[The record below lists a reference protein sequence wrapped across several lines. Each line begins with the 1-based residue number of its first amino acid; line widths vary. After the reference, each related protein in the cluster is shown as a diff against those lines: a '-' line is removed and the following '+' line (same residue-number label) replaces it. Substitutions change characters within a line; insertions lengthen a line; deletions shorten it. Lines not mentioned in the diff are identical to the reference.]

1 MPTPGVW
8 LSAPA
13 LLVLLALGW
22 VYWLGQGPLTVP
34 AKRKVSLMDQNV
46 RAVLDELE
54 TRIAQEREVMRSW
67 EDDNKDWKDFNADEF
82 ALAAGPDSA
91 AFLNLLIRTKGARNV
106 VEVGTS
112 IGYTA
117 LWLGEAVRDTG
128 GRVVGMENLGAKHKQ
143 ALENLKRAKLDDIVE
158 VRLGDA
164 KEIVKDID
172 GPIDLAFLDAWK
184 DDYVDYFD
192 ALLPKLSIG
201 GCVVADNIT
210 FPEGVRELM
219 KDYQAHVRAKPNV
232 RSHLLPI
239 GSGLEMSVRIG

>member
-1 MPTPGVW
+1 
-8 LSAPA
+8 
-13 LLVLLALGW
+13 
-22 VYWLGQGPLTVP
+22 
-34 AKRKVSLMDQNV
+34 MDQKV

-54 TRIAQEREVMRSW
+54 GRIAREGEQIRSLG
-67 EDDNKDWKDFNADEF
+67 DDQAKWKDFNPDEF

-117 LWLGEAVRDTG
+117 LWLGEAVRDAG
-128 GRVVGMENLGAKHKQ
+128 GRVVGMESLDSKHAE
-143 ALENLKRAKLDDIVE
+143 ALSNLKRAGLDDVVD

-164 KEIVKDID
+164 KQIVNDID

-210 FPEGVRELM
+210 FPEGVQELM
-219 KDYQAHVRAKPNV
+219 KEYQAHVRAKPNV
-232 RSHLLPI
+232 RSHLLTI
-239 GSGLEMSVRIG
+239 GSGLEMSVRIA

>member
-128 GRVVGMENLGAKHKQ
+128 GRVVGNLGAKHKE
-143 ALENLKRAKLDDIVE
+143 ALENLKRAKLDDIVK

-164 KEIVKDID
+164 KEIV
-172 GPIDLAFLDAWK
+172 
-184 DDYVDYFD
+184 DDRVSY
-192 ALLPKLSIG
+192 A
-201 GCVVADNIT
+201 A
-210 FPEGVRELM
+210 
-219 KDYQAHVRAKPNV
+219 
-232 RSHLLPI
+232 
-239 GSGLEMSVRIG
+239 

>member
-1 MPTPGVW
+1 
-8 LSAPA
+8 
-13 LLVLLALGW
+13 
-22 VYWLGQGPLTVP
+22 
-34 AKRKVSLMDQNV
+34 MDQNV

-54 TRIAQEREVMRSW
+54 VRVAREHEVIRSF
-67 EDDNKDWKDFNADEF
+67 EDDKADWKDFNRDEF

-91 AFLNLLIRTKGARNV
+91 AFLNLLIRAKGARNV

-128 GRVVGMENLGAKHKQ
+128 GRVVGMEYLEAKRME
-143 ALENLKRAKLDDIVE
+143 ALENLKRAKLDDIVD

-172 GPIDLAFLDAWK
+172 GPIDIAFLDAWK

-192 ALLPKLSIG
+192 AVLPKLSLG

-210 FPEGVRELM
+210 FPKGVRELM
-219 KDYQAHVRAKPNV
+219 KDYQTHVRAKPNV

-239 GSGLEMSVRIG
+239 GSGLEMSVRVA